1 MYDLIVMVKRFST
14 FEINRVFEDGER
26 VFNTVFDNFTVY
38 KQPARKSGQKI
49 IKEIDKKKEMKKL
62 KCKNDNDFLLKY
74 FRFKEYEGTYYVK
87 KTIEW
92 WEADDG
98 KQLKKKFNTIVVGG
112 ETKKND
118 KIKVYKRYKRK

>member
-1 MYDLIVMVKRFST
+1 MVKRFST

-26 VFNTVFDNFTVY
+26 AFKTVFDNFTVY
-38 KQPARKSGQKI
+38 KQPTRKSGQKI

-74 FRFKEYEGTYYVK
+74 FRFKEYEGTYYVR

-92 WEADDG
+92 WAVDDG
-98 KQLKKKFNTIVVGG
+98 KLLKKKLNTIVVGG

>member
-1 MYDLIVMVKRFST
+1 MVKRFST

-26 VFNTVFDNFTVY
+26 AFKTVFDNFTVY
-38 KQPARKSGQKI
+38 KQPTRKSGQKI

-62 KCKNDNDFLLKY
+62 KCKNENDFLLKY
-74 FRFKEYEGTYYVK
+74 FRFKEYEGTYYVR

-92 WEADDG
+92 WAVDDG
-98 KQLKKKFNTIVVGG
+98 KLLKKKLNTIVVGG